1 MRIGFLTSSTG
12 WGGLERN
19 LLRYASWVGEC
30 GHEAVVFAVDGA
42 PVARASGRFEPIER
56 QPRYFAW
63 QAAKRLAKRLRGLK
77 VEVLWV
83 RDPRDLAF
91 AGMAAK
97 RAGIPL
103 IFQQGMQFSKAKHT
117 PWHALRFG
125 RVARWV
131 APARWLAEQALRMTP
146 LRPDQVRTIPL
157 ALDDSWFTA
166 PHDADAR
173 SRWNWPAEAR
183 IVGLFGRF
191 DPLKGQAELLHA
203 LAQAPG
209 VHGWFI
215 GESTVNE
222 GRSHEAE
229 LTALADDLGLSDR
242 VRFSPPTEDLRT
254 AYDAIDAFALCSA
267 SETFGMV
274 TLEALAR
281 GCFVIGTRSGGTPE
295 LLQHHPGTALYD
307 PGDPAALAALIR
319 NLPTHRYRRD
329 LTPYTKS
336 QALASWNRLLAELV
350 S

>member
-1 MRIGFLTSSTG
+1 MKLAFLTSSTG

-19 LLRYASWVGEC
+19 LLRYAAWMREC
-30 GHEAVVFAVDGA
+30 GHESVVFAVEDS
-42 PVARASGRFEPIER
+42 PVARAAEEFEAIER
-56 QPRYFAW
+56 QPRYFAGP
-63 QAAKRLAKRLRGLK
+63 AARRLGRRLRGLD
-77 VEVLWV
+77 VLWV

-91 AGMAAK
+91 AGMAAR

-117 PWHALRFG
+117 PWHARRFG
-125 RVARWV
+125 RVTRWV
-131 APARWLAEQALRMTP
+131 TPAHWLAEQAARLTP
-146 LRPDQVRTIPL
+146 LRPDQLTTIPL
-157 ALDDSWFTA
+157 ALDDSWFVD
-166 PHDADAR
+166 PHDAESR
-173 SRWNWPAEAR
+173 TRWNWPAEAH

-222 GRSHEAE
+222 GLSYEDELRALAAE
-229 LTALADDLGLSDR
+229 LGLTDR
-242 VRFSPPTEDLRT
+242 VRFSPPTEDLRP
-254 AYDAIDAFALCSA
+254 AYDAIDAFALCST

-295 LLQHHPGTALYD
+295 LLRDQPGTALYD
-307 PGDPAALAALIR
+307 PGDVAALAAHLR
-319 NLPTHRYRRD
+319 HFPGRRFTRD

-336 QALASWNRLLAELV
+336 QALASWNRLLAQL
-350 S
+350 SS